1 MTPMAQKLRRLC
13 LAIAFLTA
21 AASLMGCGLEPLSL
35 PDGRKVFAED
45 LTPIINSSLSAQEK
59 RDRLGELGLDPLTI
73 NGLLQSER
81 TGNQFGG
88 TLRTA
93 YAKMTAPRFSDMTP
107 DELQIYTDAA
117 RAAGAAGFSIS
128 LTDEQAQVLRDLLV
142 AENLNSTSDVEVFI
156 GDPGKEI
163 PPVLSVD
170 ALAQIFINLDPNTVL
185 QQLP

>member
-1 MTPMAQKLRRLC
+1 MAPFV
-13 LAIAFLTA
+13 LAVTML
-21 AASLMGCGLEPLSL
+21 ASCGLDPLAL
-35 PDGRKVFAED
+35 PDGGKVFAED
-45 LTPIINSSLSAQEK
+45 LTPIISSGLSAQEK

-93 YAKMTAPRFSDMTP
+93 YEKMSAPRFSDMTP

-117 RAAGAAGFSIS
+117 RAAGAAGFSIN
-128 LTDEQAQVLRDLLV
+128 LTDEQAQALRDLLV
-142 AENLNSTSDVEVFI
+142 AERLNSSADVEAFV

-163 PPVLSVD
+163 PPVLPAD
-170 ALAQIFINLDPNTVL
+170 ALTQIFINLDPDTVL